1 MIRVRWQLEEAVAL
15 MDVYFRYGGT
25 LRIPEDE
32 LLHLSRLYQNRARI
46 LGLRV
51 DEKFRNLAGM
61 QMQMG
66 CIHYV
71 VTDGKEGFSAAS
83 KLFYQTY
90 ELYKNRPDEFQKICD
105 EFHRKYEE

>member
-1 MIRVRWQLEEAVAL
+1 MKRVRWELEEAVAL

-25 LRIPEDE
+25 LKIPENE
-32 LLHLSRLYQNRARI
+32 LLHLSQLYRNRAKI
-46 LGLRV
+46 LGLQV

-61 QMQMG
+61 QMQIG

-71 VTDGKEGFSAAS
+71 VTDGKEGLSAAS
-83 KLFYQTY
+83 RLLYQTY
-90 ELYKNRPDEFQKICD
+90 ELYKNRPDDFRKICD